1 MKIKSKVLSMA
12 NGDEYSNVESELAD
26 DYLQLFMPIRTEGQ
40 DVWINPELI
49 ASFDVAKTDQPLKYK
64 KILEGI
70 NDTTND
76 KVSK

>member
-1 MKIKSKVLSMA
+1 MQVEFEM
-12 NGDEYSNVESELAD
+12 DEEYMQS
-26 DYLQLFMPIRTEGQ
+26 FMPIRTQGQ

-64 KILEGI
+64 KILEGA
-70 NDTTND
+70 NAATND